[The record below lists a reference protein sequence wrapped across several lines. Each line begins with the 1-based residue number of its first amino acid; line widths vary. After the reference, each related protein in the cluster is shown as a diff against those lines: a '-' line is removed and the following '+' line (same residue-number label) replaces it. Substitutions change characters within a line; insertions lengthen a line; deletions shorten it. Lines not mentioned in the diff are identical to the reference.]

1 MAITRWEPLRDIEQ
15 LFDRYSRSLGFPLS
29 RAADLLPD
37 GEWCPRVDIGENDK
51 AFLIKAELPGVRKD
65 DVKVSFDNG
74 VLTIEGERQ
83 EEREEKGWRFHR
95 MERSSGSFLR
105 SFTLPSNVDSRGLK
119 AHFHDGILDVNIP
132 KAAAT
137 PSTAVVVPVD

>member
-15 LFDRYSRSLGFPLS
+15 LFDRYSRSLGFPFS
-29 RAADLLPD
+29 RSADLLSD

-65 DVKVSFDNG
+65 DVKVLFDHG
-74 VLTIEGERQ
+74 VLTIEGERH

-95 MERSSGSFLR
+95 MERSSGCFLR
-105 SFTLPSNVDSRGLK
+105 SFTLPSNVDSAALK
-119 AHFHDGILDVNIP
+119 AHFQDGMLDVEIP
-132 KAAAT
+132 KTAAAPT
-137 PSTAVVVPVD
+137 TAVAVPVD